1 MSRLRPN
8 IAIYSTYCGP
18 TANKTLVKKP
28 SSLYPHFFY
37 SNNRD
42 VLIQAMDLG
51 WTALF
56 LNEMPI
62 YDDPVASALQSK
74 LVKATPHLFPDLQGF
89 DYLFYVDD
97 KLVFDENRLENL
109 VYEMVRNRSPLA
121 IRKHP
126 FPPPNVLYEFTLSLD
141 QPRYYAQRVQMI
153 DYITEQLESG
163 LKVVAKNRYWTSAI
177 LRDMTHPDTPKIN
190 EMWLEHIQKC
200 GIQCQVSFFFVAQHF
215 PNITLLPDNIALP
228 PELVE

>member
-1 MSRLRPN
+1 
-8 IAIYSTYCGP
+8 
-18 TANKTLVKKP
+18 
-28 SSLYPHFFY
+28 
-37 SNNRD
+37 
-42 VLIQAMDLG
+42 
-51 WTALF
+51 
-56 LNEMPI
+56 
-62 YDDPVASALQSK
+62 
-74 LVKATPHLFPDLQGF
+74 
-89 DYLFYVDD
+89 
-97 KLVFDENRLENL
+97 
-109 VYEMVRNRSPLA
+109 
-121 IRKHP
+121 
-126 FPPPNVLYEFTLSLD
+126 
-141 QPRYYAQRVQMI
+141 MI